1 MLLEFK
7 NISVSAGNQK
17 LFDLHDLVLEKGVIA
32 LVGRN
37 GSGKSTFIKTL
48 LAEHKNYSGKIVLD
62 GKEIS
67 AYNAAE
73 KSKLIAVVFSK
84 VEIFGNHSVREV
96 LMLGRLPHMN
106 MFSIP
111 STEDELLAH
120 KTAEQLRIVDL
131 LNKSFGVL
139 SDGEKQLV
147 MIGRALMQNTPLV
160 LLDEPAAYLDI
171 VNRYELSL
179 LLKRIADET
188 GKLIICS
195 THQMERLEHDT
206 DGMLII
212 ADQKMTFYSDQSMF
226 KKVVHQS
233 FGIV

>member
-1 MLLEFK
+1 M
-7 NISVSAGNQK
+7 
-17 LFDLHDLVLEKGVIA
+17 
-32 LVGRN
+32 
-37 GSGKSTFIKTL
+37 
-48 LAEHKNYSGKIVLD
+48 
-62 GKEIS
+62 
-67 AYNAAE
+67 
-73 KSKLIAVVFSK
+73 
-84 VEIFGNHSVREV
+84 FGNHSVKEV

-111 STEDELLAH
+111 SNEDELLAD
-120 KTAEQLRIVDL
+120 KTAQQLKITHFL
-131 LNKSFGVL
+131 KTSFAVL

-160 LLDEPAAYLDI
+160 LMDEPAAYLDI

-195 THQMERLEHDT
+195 THQMERLEHDS

-212 ADQKMTFYSDQSMF
+212 ADQKMKLYSDKSEF
-226 KKVVHQS
+226 KNVVHQS